1 MPKVNK
7 SINLIIDV
15 LKEFEEGLTQS
26 EISSITGV
34 AQRTISETVKVIERR
49 SVVKKEVRGNVK
61 LVKLAIPTLVDHRVL
76 KLGIIR
82 ACEYPFIAPLAKRL
96 KRRSLKLDVV
106 VYENGLSATL
116 DLVLNKIS
124 FVLTPFITQLLYYT
138 LVENIAIVGG
148 GAGGGAFILEN
159 PHGREAYGSTKA
171 SSMEFCISMYEP
183 AKNLEHVKYF
193 KSGEEALKSILNNEV
208 KYVALWEPYASK
220 GIRAGLKLVANG
232 LDLGLK
238 YCCTLA
244 MNLSLDDKLVKII
257 LEEYDKAFKDFEK
270 DPNTWLNWY
279 SLKTGIL
286 VEELRRSLSSY
297 VFNPFIDSSEL
308 KRLIESG
315 NLCLPSTSIVDYA
328 VKYLS

>member
-26 EISSITGV
+26 EISSITGL
-34 AQRTISETVKVIERR
+34 AQSTISEAVKILERR
-49 SVVKKEVRGNVK
+49 GVVKKEVRGNVK
-61 LVKLAIPTLVDHRVL
+61 LVKLAIPALADHRVL

-96 KRRSLKLDVV
+96 KRRSLKLDVA
-106 VYENGLSATL
+106 VYENGLTATL
-116 DLVLNKIS
+116 DLVLNKIN
-124 FVLTPFITQLLYYT
+124 FALTPFITQLLYYT

-159 PHGREAYGSTKA
+159 PRGREAYGSTKA

-183 AKNLEHVKYF
+183 AKNLENVKYF

-220 GIRAGLKLVANG
+220 GVRAGLKLVANG

-244 MNLSLDDKLVKII
+244 MNLSLDDKLAKTV
-257 LEEYDKAFKDFEK
+257 LEEYGKAFKDFEK
-270 DPNTWLNWY
+270 DPNTWLSWY
-279 SLKTGIL
+279 SIKTGIS
-286 VEELRRSLSSY
+286 VEELKTSINSY
-297 VFNPFIDSSEL
+297 IYNPVIDTTEL
-308 KRLIESG
+308 KQLVKNS
-315 NLCLPSTSIVDYA
+315 NLHIPSPSTINQA
-328 VKYLS
+328 VKHLS